1 MSVPKY
7 KRRKG
12 DFGVIT
18 KAEALVKY
26 TLEITSNEKN
36 FPKRYRWCVTS
47 KIVDSTV
54 SMFSDLTRAN
64 TIKVITKEDKILRRS
79 YQVRALAEI
88 GNLLGLMQIA
98 YDVFNVDAGRAE
110 HWTRLVIAEQEA
122 IRNWRD
128 SDRERYKDIN

>member
-1 MSVPKY
+1 MAVPKY

-64 TIKVITKEDKILRRS
+64 TIKVVTKEDKILRRS

-98 YDVFNVDAGRAE
+98 YDVFNVDADRAE
-110 HWTRLVIAEQEA
+110 YWTRLVIAEQEA

>member
-110 HWTRLVIAEQEA
+110 YWTRLVIAEQEA